1 MADMTRYLGDL
12 YRSPIYI
19 HSHIRTFEKNV
30 LQEETFNKTLKDLHD
45 TMEKRVDLLIKV
57 FSSEIAKYE
66 NEGID
71 LRLLLSE
78 YEFFKKEVKAFSD
91 HKKSYSKMQVKDILS
106 SDIKLD
112 PSMTLLQ
119 FFEENNFP
127 FELEEIYQEEFTVRD
142 AVTSRLAHVMNI
154 STRSAKSGG
163 KDILNIKQ
171 KTKKTKNSPLFV
183 VSKQQLER
191 ELKLDTIT
199 LEQLGITSKR
209 KGHINK
215 KNAEALLKVLI
226 VYSKPHIE
234 RIEKNIEEKKE
245 EFLRLLERA
254 TGRLADMDSH
264 IGNATKNIE
273 LIKGIG
279 DEAESKNSVTFDNL
293 FKREAFAGK
302 NFKTTLLQVYS
313 KLGYL

>member
-1 MADMTRYLGDL
+1 MADVTRFLGDL
-12 YRSPIYI
+12 YSSPIYI

-45 TMEKRVDLLIKV
+45 TMKKRVSLLIKV

-66 NEGID
+66 DEKID

-78 YEFFKKEVKAFSD
+78 YEFFKEEVKAFSD
-91 HKKSYSKMQVKDILS
+91 LKKSYSKIEVKDILP

-112 PSMTLLQ
+112 PDMTLLE
-119 FFEENNFP
+119 FFEKNHFP
-127 FELEEIYQEEFTVRD
+127 FKLEDIYLEEFTVRD

-154 STRSAKSGG
+154 STKTAKSGG

-171 KTKKTKNSPLFV
+171 KTKNSPLFV
-183 VSKQQLER
+183 VSKQQLKGD
-191 ELKLDTIT
+191 LKLDTIT

-234 RIEKNIEEKKE
+234 RIEKIIEEKKE
-245 EFLRLLERA
+245 EFLRHLERA
-254 TGRLADMDSH
+254 TGGLANMDSH